1 MSPNRKNRTYDL
13 TQRRKALS
21 LRTAPITWMTFC
33 GKMRNGGA
41 SEFYFRNI
49 LHGFGILGPFL
60 VYVKVNDVSE
70 LD

>member
-1 MSPNRKNRTYDL
+1 
-13 TQRRKALS
+13 
-21 LRTAPITWMTFC
+21 MTFC
-33 GKMRNGGA
+33 GKMRNGGG
-41 SEFYFRNI
+41 EFYFRNI